1 MPCCAFAAFIL
12 GQVLIGFDAFKRFVL
27 RRSDSAIQLP
37 INPATAWQLDGEVS
51 SMPVRASSRARRGIR
66 WLAVAASLEI
76 ALATMGAYGLRNG
89 GHHLQA
95 SVGVDVLLCRN
106 PSALKTH

>member
-12 GQVLIGFDAFKRFVL
+12 GQVLIGLDAFKRFVL
-27 RRSDSAIQLP
+27 RRSDSAVELP
-37 INPATAWQLDGEVS
+37 INPATVWRLDGGVS
-51 SMPVRASSRARRGIR
+51 SMPAAPASRARHGIR

-76 ALATMGAYGLRNG
+76 ALVTLGAYGVG
-89 GHHLQA
+89 TVKHHLQGSFGA
-95 SVGVDVLLCRN
+95 NVLICRN

>member
-12 GQVLIGFDAFKRFVL
+12 GQVLIGLDAFKRFVL
-27 RRSDSAIQLP
+27 RRSDSAVELP
-37 INPATAWQLDGEVS
+37 INLATAWRLDGEVS
-51 SMPVRASSRARRGIR
+51 ARPVPASSKARRGIR

-76 ALATMGAYGLRNG
+76 ALVTMGAYGLRTG

-95 SVGVDVLLCRN
+95 SVGTGVLICRN
-106 PSALKTH
+106 PSASKTR